1 MNNLKRILTT
11 LLMLV
16 TIFIYGQHKSD
27 GDKIK
32 ALKVAF
38 ITERLDL
45 NSKEAQ
51 AFWPLY
57 NKYEEDREN
66 LRRKDRSEIR
76 GKIKGVENLTEKEAS
91 NLLEQYIDFE
101 EEEER
106 LDTAFYK
113 NVAKVISAKK
123 ALLLLRSEE
132 DFKRQLIKEYRQ
144 KRSNGGGGH
153 P

>member
-1 MNNLKRILTT
+1 MNKLKTIVAAAFL
-11 LLMLV
+11 LV
-16 TIFIYGQHKSD
+16 TAMNFGQNRHD

-32 ALKVAF
+32 ALKIAF
-38 ITERLDL
+38 ITERIDL
-45 NSKEAQ
+45 SSKEAQ

-57 NKYEEDREN
+57 NRYEEKREAM
-66 LRRKDRSEIR
+66 RQKDRTLIR
-76 GKIKGVENLTEKEAS
+76 GKIRKVEDLSEQEALK
-91 NLLEQYIDFE
+91 LLDEYINFE

-106 LDTAFYK
+106 LDTDFYK
-113 NVAKVISAKK
+113 EVAKVISAKK

-144 KRSNGGGGH
+144 KHGGGGGC

>member
-1 MNNLKRILTT
+1 MNKLKTIVAAAFL
-11 LLMLV
+11 LV
-16 TIFIYGQHKSD
+16 TAMNFGQNRHD

-32 ALKVAF
+32 ALKIAF
-38 ITERLDL
+38 ITERIDL
-45 NSKEAQ
+45 SSKEAQ

-57 NKYEEDREN
+57 NRYEEKREAM
-66 LRRKDRSEIR
+66 RQKDRTLIR
-76 GKIKGVENLTEKEAS
+76 GKIRKVEDLSEQEAIK
-91 NLLEQYIDFE
+91 LLDEYINFE

-106 LDTAFYK
+106 LDTDFYK
-113 NVAKVISAKK
+113 EVAKVISAKK

-144 KRSNGGGGH
+144 KHGGGGC

>member
-1 MNNLKRILTT
+1 MNNLKKIAVALF
-11 LLMLV
+11 LLV
-16 TIFIYGQHKSD
+16 TAFNFGQKRPD
-27 GDKIK
+27 MDKIK
-32 ALKVAF
+32 ALKIAF

-45 NSKEAQ
+45 SSKEAQ

-57 NKYEEDREN
+57 NKYEENREAM
-66 LRRKDRSEIR
+66 RQKDRTLIR
-76 GKIKGVENLTEKEAS
+76 GRIRGVEGLTEKEAIQ
-91 NLLEQYIDFE
+91 LLEEYIDFE

-113 NVAKVISAKK
+113 EVAKVISAKK

-144 KRSNGGGGH
+144 KHGGGGGFD
-153 P
+153 

>member
-16 TIFIYGQHKSD
+16 TIFIYGQHKPD